1 MPFLYK
7 VAYDGTLFY
16 GFTGHPSS
24 VEPVLRRVFG
34 EVLGRGSRTDP
45 GVSAVANVVM
55 VPRRLPIGYVNSKLP
70 RGVWAWAVAEV
81 P

>member
-34 EVLGRGSRTDP
+34 EVLGRGS
-45 GVSAVANVVM
+45 
-55 VPRRLPIGYVNSKLP
+55 
-70 RGVWAWAVAEV
+70 
-81 P
+81 